1 MKIHGRRRR
10 IAAVLFAG
18 VLVAGLAACGSDD
31 DGGGGGGESST
42 VADESAL
49 GAPNKATGTPVTFGF
64 ISEGAGQTINTVDEI
79 KGAQAAVAYA
89 NDYLGG
95 IGGHPI
101 EMKVCETLGVPA
113 TATDCANQMV
123 AAKAAAVLG
132 GSIGVLDSVISVTA
146 PAGIPLI
153 MQTAPTQ
160 AGLTTPG
167 VFSLFNSLSLFGGP
181 AEWAKEEGLKR
192 VDQVVI
198 AVPAAQGAAKI
209 GETLF
214 KNAGLDVTTTA
225 VPPGTADMTPQI
237 ATAAEEN
244 PDLYHIA
251 GSIDFCTSAL
261 KAIKTV
267 SPQAKVVIIE
277 RCIGAGGS
285 TSIPGGYD
293 GVKVSASA
301 DLNPELESVKLFTAV
316 LAKFGDGAEVSSM
329 SNAGYSPTLGVI
341 NALNAASISDVTAAG
356 VMAAIKSAPPTELP
370 NSDGI
375 QFQCNGKQI
384 SFSPNTCSADGI
396 LATADKEGNL
406 SDFQRIPADP
416 ALYKLPGS

>member
-1 MKIHGRRRR
+1 MKFYGRRRQ
-10 IAAVLFAG
+10 IASVLFAG

-31 DGGGGGGESST
+31 DGGGGGGSST
-42 VADESAL
+42 AADQSAL
-49 GAPNKATGTPVTFGF
+49 GTANKATGTPITFGF
-64 ISEGAGQTINTVDEI
+64 ISEGAGQTINTTDEI
-79 KGAQAAVAYA
+79 RGAQAAAAYA

-95 IGGHPI
+95 LGGHPI
-101 EMKVCETLGVPA
+101 EVKVCETLGVPA

-123 AAKAAAVLG
+123 AAKASAVLG
-132 GSIGVLDSVISVTA
+132 GSIGVLDSVISVLA
-146 PAGIPLI
+146 PAKIPLI

-181 AEWAKEEGLKR
+181 AEWAKEEGLKK

-214 KNAGLDVTTTA
+214 TNAGLEVNTTA
-225 VPPGTADMTPQI
+225 VPPGTADMSPQI
-237 ATAAEEN
+237 ASAAEAD

-251 GSIDFCTSAL
+251 GSTDFCTSAI

-277 RCIGAGGS
+277 RCISPQSSSA
-285 TSIPGGYD
+285 IPGGYD

-301 DLNPELESVKLFTAV
+301 DLNPDLESVKLFTAV
-316 LAKFGDGAEVSSM
+316 LDKYGDGTKVSSM
-329 SNAGYSPTLGVI
+329 SNYGYSPMLGAI
-341 NALNAASISDVTAAG
+341 NALNAAKIADVTPAG

-375 QFQCNGKQI
+375 MFQCNGKQI
-384 SFSPNTCSADGI
+384 AFSPNTCSADGI
-396 LATADKEGNL
+396 LATADKDGNL
-406 SDFQRIPADP
+406 SGFQRIPADP